1 MNTDLPHDTGAS
13 NPIARIGHNNPP
25 NTPETLLPYLQE
37 INQELT
43 ERQKECLAKAAETPE
58 ICDTDDMESIITDR
72 IGAIQK
78 CVKELEA
85 KRVDEKKPYLS
96 LERAVDGF
104 FNPLISKLDE
114 AKKKLSR
121 IGGAYQAEKAEKA
134 RQAARELAE
143 AQRKEKERLEAE
155 ARESERIA
163 REAREAADKIRRDAE
178 AEQDRVKKAAAE
190 TAAKELEKQAKASDK
205 SATQSLNQAVRV
217 EKQEN
222 KAIAQ
227 AEGKPSKLV
236 ASHGTYGARGSLRV
250 SWKGK
255 ITDRSAINPAV
266 LFPFIGDDALQVALN
281 RYIDANCKGEDEPKL
296 AGAKFWRD
304 ENMQVRA

>member
-1 MNTDLPHDTGAS
+1 MNNDLPHDTAA
-13 NPIARIGHNNPP
+13 PVARAVMGHNNPP
-25 NTPETLLPYLQE
+25 NTPETLLPFLQE
-37 INQELT
+37 INVELT
-43 ERQKECLAKAAETPE
+43 ERQKECLARAAETPDV
-58 ICDTDDMESIITDR
+58 CDTDDMESIITDR

-114 AKKKLSR
+114 AKKKLAR
-121 IGGAYQAEKAEKA
+121 IGGAYQAEKAERA

-143 AQRKEKERLEAE
+143 QQRKERERLEAA

-163 REAREAADKIRRDAE
+163 QQARDEAERIRREAAE
-178 AEQDRVKKAAAE
+178 GDRKKQEAAE
-190 TAAKELEKQAKASDK
+190 TAARELEKQAKASDK
-205 SATQSLNQAVRV
+205 SATQSINQAVRV

-222 KAIAQ
+222 KSTAQ

-250 SWKGK
+250 KWKGK
-255 ITDRSAINPAV
+255 VVDRNALPQAV
-266 LFPFIGDDALQVALN
+266 LFPFISDDALQIALN
-281 RYIDANCKGEDEPKL
+281 RYTEANCKGEDEPKL